1 MAAGFLEGKFFLG
14 EGFAVGKDGLLD
26 GGGVGIH
33 GEGLRTDAAVAA
45 YARKGVFEEGIRCE
59 ME

>member
-45 YARKGVFEEGIRCE
+45 NARKGVFEEGIG
-59 ME
+59 